1 MTNTKTYIEE
11 YNQDF
16 FHAISEIDVTFIETL
31 KNEINQARVED
42 RKIFMLGNGGS
53 AASSSHWVAD
63 FSKNITV
70 EQDKRLHIQ
79 SLVDNSP
86 LVTALSNDVAYEEVF
101 TEQLKNY
108 LKPKDLV
115 IGLSVSGNSP
125 NLVSAFKY
133 AKDNDATVFSILGDY
148 NGEMKTYSDYCEVIQ
163 SKNYGVVEDAHM
175 YFCHVISQLLKN
187 DSEEKYA

>member
-31 KNEINQARVED
+31 KNEINQARLQD

-187 DSEEKYA
+187 DSEEKFA

>member
-1 MTNTKTYIEE
+1 MTNTKAYIED
-11 YNQDF
+11 YNKDF
-16 FHAISEIDVTFIETL
+16 FQAISKIDVAFIETL
-31 KNEINQARVED
+31 KDQINQARLED
-42 RKIFMLGNGGS
+42 RQIFMLGNGGS

-63 FSKNITV
+63 FSKNITA

-108 LKPKDLV
+108 LKPKDVV

-133 AKDNDATVFSILGDY
+133 AKENGATVFSILGDY
-148 NGEMKTYSDYCEVIQ
+148 DGKMKSHSDYCEVIK
-163 SKNYGVVEDAHM
+163 SKNFGVVEDAHM
-175 YFCHVISQLLKN
+175 YFCHVISQLLLI

>member
-31 KNEINQARVED
+31 KNEINQARLQD

-175 YFCHVISQLLKN
+175 YFCHVISHLLKN
-187 DSEEKYA
+187 DSEEKFA

>member
-1 MTNTKTYIEE
+1 MTNTKTYIEK

-16 FHAISEIDVTFIETL
+16 FHAISEIDVIFIETL
-31 KNEINQARVED
+31 KNEINQARLQD

-148 NGEMKTYSDYCEVIQ
+148 NGEMKTYSEYCEVIQ

-175 YFCHVISQLLKN
+175 YFCHVISQLLKK